1 MTNRLTSQLYVV
13 GALIITI
20 AALAIT
26 YITTANYGNRM
37 EQEIQA
43 VYDNRTNVLS
53 QYTLKLQEAAQIPE
67 MYKADFKEVVSAA
80 LQGRYGSDGSQ
91 ATVQWIKES
100 NLHFDSSMYRHLQT
114 LIESGR
120 NEYQREETRLIDVV
134 RVYKTNLGYV
144 WTGFWLT
151 RAGYPK
157 IDLSK
162 YKPISSVDAQHA
174 AETGIQGPVKLR

>member
-1 MTNRLTSQLYVV
+1 MTNKLTSGLYFI
-13 GALIITI
+13 GAIII
-20 AALAIT
+20 AVAALVIT
-26 YITTANYGNRM
+26 YITTANFGNRM

-53 QYTLKLQEAAQIPE
+53 QYTLKVQEAAQIPE
-67 MYKADFKEVVSAA
+67 MYKADFKEVVAAA

-100 NLHFDSSMYRHLQT
+100 NLHFDSAMYHRLQT

-144 WTGFWLT
+144 WTGYWLE

-157 IDLSK
+157 IDLTK
-162 YKPISSVDAQHA
+162 YKPITSADAQHA
-174 AETGIQGPVKLR
+174 VEAGVQGPIKLR